1 MPRAN
6 ANSCEE
12 KVKLTLRKLGH
23 AKCSYDR
30 KPHEKEGMWLNDVMG
45 EKVFEE
51 DKMYRV
57 FNNFVKH
64 HASSLDHGKRRS
76 TLRIQN
82 NQPYSVGAVKVS
94 VAGEEIP
101 KISLR
106 PTKGLQPSE
115 VDCALSDFIKQ
126 FKLRKKFMDLS
137 DRRRRDRIQLASQ
150 VVLKLSN
157 AIDVSKDIKE
167 KRDVA
172 NDVVI
177 FIDAIKDHLVQTV
190 LKQDLNDLSECVYHR
205 PPNDEGED
213 LSAAIS
219 LL

>member
-6 ANSCEE
+6 KHCCKE
-12 KVKLTLRKLGH
+12 KVKLALRKLGH
-23 AKCSYDR
+23 AKCSYNR
-30 KPHEKEGMWLNDVMG
+30 KPHEKEGMWLNNMIG
-45 EKVFEE
+45 EKMFEE

-57 FNNFVKH
+57 CKTFVKY
-64 HASSLDHGKRRS
+64 HALSIDHGKS
-76 TLRIQN
+76 KFTLCIQN

-177 FIDAIKDHLVQTV
+177 FINAI
-190 LKQDLNDLSECVYHR
+190 
-205 PPNDEGED
+205 
-213 LSAAIS
+213 
-219 LL
+219 

>member
-1 MPRAN
+1 
-6 ANSCEE
+6 
-12 KVKLTLRKLGH
+12 
-23 AKCSYDR
+23 
-30 KPHEKEGMWLNDVMG
+30 
-45 EKVFEE
+45 
-51 DKMYRV
+51 
-57 FNNFVKH
+57 
-64 HASSLDHGKRRS
+64 
-76 TLRIQN
+76 
-82 NQPYSVGAVKVS
+82 
-94 VAGEEIP
+94 
-101 KISLR
+101 
-106 PTKGLQPSE
+106 
-115 VDCALSDFIKQ
+115 
-126 FKLRKKFMDLS
+126 MDLS

-205 PPNDEGED
+205 PLDDEGED

-219 LL
+219 LLQTCSRNDYTTIADSILA